1 MTLMVTTTT
10 TTKKKKSA
18 SAFLG
23 RFFAFLSLLGKAA
36 L

>member
-1 MTLMVTTTT
+1 MTLMVMT

-18 SAFLG
+18 SGFLG
-23 RFFAFLSLLGKAA
+23 RFFAFLSLLGKTA